1 MLCCIG
7 GVCVPYTAVVP
18 LALLVFKWCL
28 SKLAK
33 LGLVP
38 DSVCKALNL
47 QQFEQ
52 SSCCKTDEKTGKTT
66 CTAKSTVRELKD
78 EEDFNNLLK
87 EGDIMLLKFTA
98 DWCNPCKAIQP
109 FFEEL
114 SGRYAGEADFLTIDV
129 DEFEGIAS
137 KYKVAM
143 MPTFVAVQK
152 DKVLGELKGSS
163 QPQLEAFVKEHL
175 E

>member
-38 DSVCKALNL
+38 DSVAKLLNL

-52 SSCCKTDEKTGKTT
+52 SSCCKTDENGKTV
-66 CTAKSTVRELKD
+66 CTGKSTVKELQS
-78 EEDFNNLLK
+78 EEEFNNLLK
-87 EGDIMLLKFTA
+87 QGDILLVKFTA
-98 DWCNPCKAIQP
+98 DWCKPCKVIQP
-109 FFEEL
+109 FYEEL
-114 SGRYAGEADFLTIDV
+114 SGRYAGEADFITVDV
-129 DEFEGIAS
+129 DEYEAIAS

-143 MPTFVAVQK
+143 MPTFVAIQN
-152 DKVLGELKGSS
+152 DKVLGQMKGSGE
-163 QPQLEAFVKEHL
+163 PQLEAFVKEHL